1 VRPLATPLLMLLAI
15 TLVGTLGYIQLEGWP
30 PLESFY
36 QVVITLSTVGFK
48 EVSPLS
54 TSGRVLTIL
63 IIVFGIGAVTYL
75 VRRIV
80 AFTVE
85 GEMAGLRRRKK
96 MNHSL
101 ERIKDHYL
109 ICGYGRVGKWAVEE
123 FLKESVPVVV
133 IDDNPDLEPDLQS
146 RSLPYVIGDASSDDV
161 LRRAGVTRALGLI
174 AVTDTDAENV
184 FVAMSACALNPDIR
198 VISRAN
204 DAATEAKLRRAGVE
218 GVICPLQIAGSRI
231 ASMLL
236 HPATTGFLDIV
247 TRRGEDELRIQDLPI
262 REGSPLAGLTIQG
275 ADIRA
280 KSGSMVLGIR
290 RHAGQS
296 ELNPS
301 PSSLINPGDRLIV
314 LGTRTQLSVLEN
326 MI

>member
-1 VRPLATPLLMLLAI
+1 VRHLAAPLLMLLAI
-15 TLVGTLGYIQLEGWP
+15 TLLGTVGYMYVEGWP
-30 PLESFY
+30 PLLSFY
-36 QVVITLSTVGFK
+36 QVVITLSTVGFQ
-48 EVSPLS
+48 EVSSLS
-54 TSGRVLTIL
+54 QPGRILTIL
-63 IIVFGIGAVTYL
+63 IIVFGIATVTYL
-75 VRRIV
+75 GRRII

-85 GEMAGLRRRKK
+85 GELAGLRRSKK
-96 MNHSL
+96 MSTSL
-101 ERIKDHYL
+101 EKIKGHYL
-109 ICGYGRVGKWAVEE
+109 ICGYGRVGRWVAEE
-123 FLKESVPVVV
+123 FLREGVPFVV
-133 IDDNPDLEPDLQS
+133 IDDNLELESEIEARS
-146 RSLPYVIGDASSDDV
+146 RLYVIGDASSDDV
-161 LRRAGVTRALGLI
+161 LQRAGVDRALGLV

-184 FVAMSACALNPDIR
+184 YIAMSARALNPDIR

-204 DAATEAKLRRAGVE
+204 DNATEAKLRRAGVE

-247 TRRGEDELRIQDLPI
+247 TRRGEEELRIQDLPI
-262 REGSPLAGLTIQG
+262 LEGSPIAGLTIQG

-290 RHAGQS
+290 RSAGGS

-301 PSSLINPGDRLIV
+301 PSTIINPGDRLIV
-314 LGTRTQLSVLEN
+314 LGTKSQLSVLDG

>member
-1 VRPLATPLLMLLAI
+1 MRQLATPLLMLLVIALAG
-15 TLVGTLGYIQLEGWP
+15 TVGYMYIEGWQ

-36 QVVITLSTVGFK
+36 QVVITLSTVGFR
-48 EVSPLS
+48 EVAPLS
-54 TSGRVLTIL
+54 REGKILTMFV
-63 IIVFGIGAVTYL
+63 IVFGIVTVTYL
-75 VRRIV
+75 GRRII

-85 GEMAGLRRRKK
+85 GEMAGIRRRKK
-96 MNHSL
+96 MERSL
-101 ERIKDHYL
+101 EKIRDHYL
-109 ICGYGRVGKWAVEE
+109 VCGFGRVGQWVVEE
-123 FLKESVPVVV
+123 FVKENVPFVV
-133 IDDNPDLEPDLQS
+133 IDENTALESELES
-146 RSLPYVIGDASSDDV
+146 RSVPYIIGDASSDDV
-161 LRRAGVTRALGLI
+161 LQRAGVERALGLV

-184 FVAMSACALNPDIR
+184 YITMSAHALNPGIR

-204 DAATEAKLRRAGVE
+204 DGATEAKLRRAGVE

-247 TRRGEDELRIQDLPI
+247 TRRGSDELRIQDLPI
-262 REGSPLAGLTIQG
+262 REGSPLAGLTIQS

-290 RHAGQS
+290 RRGGQS
-296 ELNPS
+296 ELNP
-301 PSSLINPGDRLIV
+301 PPTSSINPGDRLIV
-314 LGTRTQLSVLEN
+314 LGTKTQLSILER